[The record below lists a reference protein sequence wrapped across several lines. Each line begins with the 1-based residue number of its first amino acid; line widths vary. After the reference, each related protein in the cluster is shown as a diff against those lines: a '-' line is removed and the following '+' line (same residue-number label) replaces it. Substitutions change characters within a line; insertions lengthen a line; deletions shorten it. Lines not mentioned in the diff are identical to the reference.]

1 MPSDWVKGT
10 ILVRCNSISRG
21 HSAVSLRVIETLVAL
36 LVNDLTPVV
45 PLRGSI
51 SASGDLSPLSYIA
64 GAVTGNPDI
73 LVRSD
78 KGVISAA
85 EALEQIQMSPLVLG
99 PKEGLGLMNGTA
111 TSAAVASLALFETH
125 QITILTQILT
135 AMALEALLGRV
146 GNYDDFLSKVR
157 PHKGQTESAKMV
169 QKFLQGS
176 RLAIRSD
183 CEEDARQS
191 SGLLYQDRYALR
203 TAPQW
208 IGPQLED
215 LMLAHEQV
223 SIELNST
230 TDNPLIDVTNEASH
244 HGGNFQAVSITSAM
258 EKTRLSLQM
267 MGKLL
272 FAQCSELI
280 NPLLN
285 NGLPPNL
292 AADEPSSSY
301 TLKGVDVGMASYMS
315 ELAYLANPVSSHV
328 QSAEMHNQA
337 INSLA
342 FISTRYTLQSVELVS
357 LMSASYLYTACQ
369 ALDLRVLQQTFF
381 QRLERVLNIVNCD
394 VFGQLLPSHAHHEL
408 NTKLWAHAQVTW
420 LLTSNKDTNDR
431 ATYITSTAVAILA
444 EYILEHQHGSTD
456 EASTAIRDWKIRA
469 HLALVETYTT
479 TRLRFFKDQDTAD
492 HLGQASRRIYLFLRK
507 TLGVPFHQGLQDH
520 PSPKEPVSAD
530 GSKKRTI
537 GSWIS
542 IIYESLRSGQLHE
555 SIMDCLSEAGLVGS
569 SSTNDIDEKPTSN
582 RHSLDGH
589 TLLAHTNGHMTNGVP
604 TNNDALPAPNIG
616 LMSVGH
622 PVNGHASPV

>member
-36 LVNDLTPVV
+36 LVNNLTPVV

-73 LVRSD
+73 FVRSD
-78 KGVISAA
+78 KGIISAA
-85 EALEQIQMSPLVLG
+85 EALEQIRMSPLVLG

-111 TSAAVASLALFETH
+111 TSAAVASLALYETH

-146 GNYDDFLSKVR
+146 GNYDDFLSRVR
-157 PHKGQTESAKMV
+157 PHRGQAESAKMM
-169 QKFLQGS
+169 QRFLQGS
-176 RLAIRSD
+176 RLAIGSE
-183 CEEDARQS
+183 CEEDSGQP

-230 TDNPLIDVTNEASH
+230 TDNPLIDVPNETSH

-267 MGKLL
+267 IGKLL

-280 NPLLN
+280 NPMLN

-301 TLKGVDVGMASYMS
+301 TLKGIDVGMASYMS

-337 INSLA
+337 VNSLA
-342 FISTRYTLQSVELVS
+342 FISTRYTLQSIEVVS
-357 LMSASYLYTACQ
+357 IMSASYLYTVCQ

-381 QRLERVLNIVNCD
+381 RRLEPVLYIVSCD
-394 VFGQLLPSHAHHEL
+394 VFGQLLPSHAHHKL
-408 NTKLWAHAQVTW
+408 HTKLWAHVQVTW
-420 LLTSNKDTNDR
+420 LLTSNRDTNDR
-431 ATYITSTAVAILA
+431 ATYIISTAIAILA

-456 EASTAIRDWKIRA
+456 EASTAIRDWKLRA
-469 HLALVETYTT
+469 HLALVETYST
-479 TRLRFFKDQDTAD
+479 TRSRFFEDQDTAD
-492 HLGQASRRIYLFLRK
+492 HLGHASRRIYLFVRK
-507 TLGVPFHQGLQDH
+507 TLGVPFHQGLHDH

-542 IIYESLRSGQLHE
+542 VLYESLRSGQLHE
-555 SIMDCLSEAGLVGS
+555 SIMACLSEAGLVGS
-569 SSTNDIDEKPTSN
+569 SSTNDIGEKPVSN
-582 RHSLDGH
+582 RHSICSPMLP
-589 TLLAHTNGHMTNGVP
+589 AHENGHMTNGLPASTDALRAP
-604 TNNDALPAPNIG
+604 TNGRTLIG
-616 LMSVGH
+616 H
-622 PVNGHASPV
+622 TANGHATPV

>member
-21 HSAVSLRVIETLVAL
+21 HSAVSLRVIETLMAL
-36 LVNDLTPVV
+36 LVKDLTPVV

-73 LVRSD
+73 LFRSD
-78 KGVISAA
+78 KGIISAA
-85 EALEQIQMSPLVLG
+85 EALEQIQMSPSVLG

-111 TSAAVASLALFETH
+111 TSAAVASLALYETH
-125 QITILTQILT
+125 QIAILTQILT

-146 GNYDDFLSKVR
+146 GNYDEFLSRVR
-157 PHKGQTESAKMV
+157 PHKGQTESAKMM
-169 QKFLQGS
+169 QRFLQGS
-176 RLAIRSD
+176 RLAIGCD
-183 CEEDARQS
+183 CDEAARQS

-208 IGPQLED
+208 IGPQFED

-230 TDNPLIDVTNEASH
+230 TDNPLIDVANETPH

-267 MGKLL
+267 MGRLL

-280 NPLLN
+280 NPMLN

-292 AADEPSSSY
+292 AADEPSLSY
-301 TLKGVDVGMASYMS
+301 TLKGVDIGMASYMS

-337 INSLA
+337 VNSLA
-342 FISTRYTLQSVELVS
+342 FISARYTLQSVELVS

-381 QRLERVLNIVNCD
+381 QRLEPVLCIVNRD
-394 VFGQLLPSHAHHEL
+394 VFGQLLPSHAHQEL
-408 NTKLWAHAQVTW
+408 HTKLWAHIQVTW
-420 LLTSNKDTNDR
+420 LLISNKDTNDR
-431 ATYITSTAVAILA
+431 AAYIIRTAIAILA
-444 EYILEHQHGSTD
+444 DYILEYQHGRTE
-456 EASTAIRDWKIRA
+456 EASTAIRDWKLQA

-479 TRLRFFKDQDTAD
+479 ARSRFFEDQDTAE
-492 HLGQASRRIYLFLRK
+492 HLGHASKRIYLFVRK

-520 PSPKEPVSAD
+520 PSSKEPVSAD

-537 GSWIS
+537 GSWVS
-542 IIYESLRSGQLHE
+542 VIYESLRSGQLHKPL
-555 SIMDCLSEAGLVGS
+555 MDCLSEAGLVGS
-569 SSTNDIDEKPTSN
+569 SSTIDRGEKPMSN
-582 RHSLDGH
+582 NVH
-589 TLLAHTNGHMTNGVP
+589 TLLAQTNDHMINGPP
-604 TNNDALPAPNIG
+604 TNNDALPAPTIAHTLIG
-616 LMSVGH
+616 L
-622 PVNGHASPV
+622 PANGHASLI